1 MINLKKKL
9 IIFFV
14 IYTIVL
20 TYFVLFKFNFTINDL
35 NDFINEFRSVNYK
48 RVNLELF
55 SSIKMQVNILDRWA
69 ILNLIANTVPFV
81 VLGLL
86 YKYCFKTSLIKS
98 IITSAIFILSLELI
112 QLIFVIGTFD
122 IDDILL
128 NFISILIGVL
138 FVEYVVF
145 NSAILPENNETT

>member
-81 VLGLL
+81 ILGLL

-98 IITSAIFILSLELI
+98 IIISAIFILSLELI

-145 NSAILPENNETT
+145 YSAILPENNETT

>member
-98 IITSAIFILSLELI
+98 IIISAIFILSLELI

>member
-1 MINLKKKL
+1 MKKKL